1 MEIYKQS
8 KFPGMLAALK
18 LALVHWEKKPKVKL
32 SIIVV
37 MWIIALL
44 RFFPWFPALVPFII
58 IFYPVGFAE
67 YVRMTDYYV
76 SAQSISIILGWLTYL
91 SITALILLFRNKF
104 IIRFLFILMAVI
116 LIFNTHGCTML
127 GEHIN

>member
-1 MEIYKQS
+1 
-8 KFPGMLAALK
+8 MLAALK

-104 IIRFLFILMAVI
+104 IIHFLFILMAVI